1 MVPFQRLVYMPS
13 KKINPPL
20 GLSVAI
26 LCGLI
31 LLSLQLMSSAT
42 QESSELSA
50 MYSWLL
56 LVNAVGTVVLLG
68 LVGANIYS
76 LTRQLKKREAGS
88 KLTTRMV
95 SLFVLLALAPAA
107 IVFYFSMQFLH
118 QGIDSWFNVEIDRAM
133 EDALEL
139 SQVALDQKMRWHLR
153 QTQQLAENLDYSS
166 EAMASL
172 EMDNLLV
179 LSGATEVTLFSKQ
192 GRIIASSSI
201 NPSDILPSLPDEHV
215 WLQLRRN
222 DDYVALAPI
231 REDELMVRVIVAIK
245 GQEPQYLQA
254 LYPVPVRIADLADS
268 VEFAFVR
275 YQEMAFLR
283 NSLKMSFSL
292 TLSLVLLMSL
302 LAAIWVAF
310 IVIRNIVAPVK
321 NLVKGTQAVASG
333 FYDQQL
339 PVMAQ
344 DDLGFLVESFNIMT
358 HRIAEARDEIRRT
371 GFEVENQRAYLETI
385 LANLTAG
392 VISFDADNK
401 IRTANQAAY
410 RIFHI
415 HVSHFV
421 GQTLLELVE
430 IYKELAEPLK
440 SIQRLLEQADDIWQQ
455 RIAFIGPNGRQE
467 LLCRGTPLFSQE
479 GQRVGAVVVFDDV
492 TDLIQ
497 AQKSAAWGEVARRL
511 AHEIKNPLT
520 PIQLSAERLQVK
532 LATKLSDSDAEILQ
546 KSTRTIVQQVE
557 ALKEMVDD
565 FSQYAKPAKKQA
577 TDVDLSALVLEV
589 LALYTMKPGIQF
601 KTEFEPGILLVKG
614 DPVSIRQVVH
624 NLVINALEAIEG
636 EGQIEIQL
644 YRVQKNYSDFI
655 EMAFYDDGPG
665 INEEQIEQIFEPYV
679 TTKAKGTGLGLAIVK
694 KIIEE
699 HGGSIWVDTR
709 RRLSGMVGVSHS
721 VGNRSDRLPV
731 MADAPEEAKTR
742 TDKVGAGFIIQLPA
756 V

>member
-1 MVPFQRLVYMPS
+1 MAI
-13 KKINPPL
+13 KKIKLPL
-20 GLSVAI
+20 GVSVAI
-26 LCGLI
+26 LFGLI
-31 LLSLQLMSSAT
+31 LISLQLMSSAT
-42 QESSELSA
+42 QESSELNA
-50 MYSWLL
+50 MSKWLFL
-56 LVNAVGTVVLLG
+56 INVLGSVFLLG
-68 LVGANIYS
+68 LVGANIFS
-76 LTRQLKKREAGS
+76 LVRQLKKREAGS
-88 KLTTRMV
+88 KLTTRMM

-118 QGIDSWFNVEIDRAM
+118 QGIDSWFNVEIDKAM

-139 SQVALDQKMRWHLR
+139 SQAALDQRMRWHLR

-166 EAMASL
+166 EAMATL
-172 EMDNLLV
+172 EMENLLI
-179 LSGATEVTLFSKQ
+179 LSGASEVTLFSKQ

-201 NPSDILPSLPDEHV
+201 NPGDILPSLPDEHIR
-215 WLQLRRN
+215 LQLRSN
-222 DDYVALAPI
+222 NDYVALAPV
-231 REDELMVRVIVAIK
+231 REDELMIRAIIVIK
-245 GQEPQYLQA
+245 GQEPLYLQA

-268 VEFAFVR
+268 VEFAFLR
-275 YQEMAFLR
+275 YQEMNYLR
-283 NSLKMSFSL
+283 NSLKRSFSL

-310 IVIRNIVAPVK
+310 ISIRNIVAPVK

-333 FYDQQL
+333 LYDQQL
-339 PVMAQ
+339 PVIAQ
-344 DDLGFLVESFNIMT
+344 DDLGFLVESFNVMT
-358 HRIAEARDEIRRT
+358 RRIGEARDDSRRA

-392 VISFDADNK
+392 VISFDVAYR

-430 IYKELAEPLK
+430 IYKDLAEPLK

-455 RIAFIGPNGRQE
+455 RIAFLGPNGRQE

-532 LATKLSDSDAEILQ
+532 LAAKLEAGDAEILQ

-565 FSQYAKPAKKQA
+565 FSEYAKPAKKQA
-577 TDVDLSALVLEV
+577 TDLDLAVLVQEV
-589 LALYTMKPGIQF
+589 LALYQLKPGVKF
-601 KTEFEPGILLVKG
+601 KTDYETGVLLVKG

-624 NLVINALEAIEG
+624 NLVINALEAIG
-636 EGQIEIQL
+636 DEGQIEIHL
-644 YRVQKNYSDFI
+644 SRVQKSYSDFI
-655 EMAFYDDGPG
+655 ECAFYDDGPG

-709 RRLSGMVGVSHS
+709 R
-721 VGNRSDRLPV
+721 
-731 MADAPEEAKTR
+731 KI
-742 TDKVGAGFIIQLPA
+742 GAGFIIQLPA

>member
-1 MVPFQRLVYMPS
+1 MAV
-13 KKINPPL
+13 KKIKLPIWV
-20 GLSVAI
+20 SVAI
-26 LCGLI
+26 LFGLI
-31 LLSLQLMSSAT
+31 LLSLQLMSSAQ
-42 QESSELSA
+42 QESSKLSA
-50 MYSWLL
+50 MSSWLL
-56 LVNAVGTVVLLG
+56 LINALGSVVLLG
-68 LVGANIYS
+68 LVGANIYA
-76 LTRQLKKREAGS
+76 LVRQLKKREAGS

-139 SQVALDQKMRWHLR
+139 SQASLDQRMRWHLR
-153 QTQQLAENLDYSS
+153 QTQQLAENLDYST
-166 EAMASL
+166 EAMATL
-172 EMDNLLV
+172 EIENLLI
-179 LSGATEVTLFSKQ
+179 LSGASEVTLFSKQ

-201 NPSDILPSLPDEHV
+201 NPGDILPSLPDENIR
-215 WLQLRRN
+215 LQLQHRS
-222 DDYVALAPI
+222 DYVALAPV
-231 REDELMVRVIVAIK
+231 REDQLMIRAIVVIK

-268 VEFAFVR
+268 VEFAFLR
-275 YQEMAFLR
+275 YQEMNYLR
-283 NSLKMSFSL
+283 NSLKRSFSL

-310 IVIRNIVAPVK
+310 ISIRNIVAPVK

-333 FYDQQL
+333 LYDQQL
-339 PVMAQ
+339 PVTAQ
-344 DDLGFLVESFNIMT
+344 DDLGFLVESFNVMT
-358 HRIAEARDEIRRT
+358 RRIGEARNEIRRT
-371 GFEVENQRAYLETI
+371 GVEVENQRAYLETI

-392 VISFDADNK
+392 VISFDADYK

-415 HVSHFV
+415 HVNHFI

-430 IYKELAEPLK
+430 NYQELAEPLK
-440 SIQRLLEQADDIWQQ
+440 SIQRLLEHADDIWQQ
-455 RIAFIGPNGRQE
+455 RIAFLGPNGRQE

-532 LATKLSDSDAEILQ
+532 LAAKLETNDAEILQ

-577 TDVDLSALVLEV
+577 TDIDLAVLVQEV
-589 LALYTMKPGIQF
+589 LALYPVKPGVQF
-601 KTEFEPGILLVKG
+601 KIDFESGELLIKG

-624 NLVINALEAIEG
+624 NLIINALEAIG
-636 EGQIEIQL
+636 TEGQIEVHL
-644 YRVQKNYSDFI
+644 SRVQKNYSDFI

-665 INEEQIEQIFEPYV
+665 IKEEQIEQIFEPYV
-679 TTKAKGTGLGLAIVK
+679 TTKTKGTGLGLAIVK

-709 RRLSGMVGVSHS
+709 R
-721 VGNRSDRLPV
+721 
-731 MADAPEEAKTR
+731 KI
-742 TDKVGAGFIIQLPA
+742 GAGFIIQLPA

>member
-1 MVPFQRLVYMPS
+1 MAV
-13 KKINPPL
+13 KKIKLPIWV
-20 GLSVAI
+20 SVAI
-26 LCGLI
+26 LFGLI
-31 LLSLQLMSSAT
+31 LLSLQLMSSAQ
-42 QESSELSA
+42 QESSKLSA
-50 MYSWLL
+50 MSSWLL
-56 LVNAVGTVVLLG
+56 LINALGSVVLLG
-68 LVGANIYS
+68 LVGANIYA
-76 LTRQLKKREAGS
+76 LVRQLKKREAGS

-139 SQVALDQKMRWHLR
+139 SQASLDQRMRWHLR
-153 QTQQLAENLDYSS
+153 QTQQLAENLDYST
-166 EAMASL
+166 EAMATL
-172 EMDNLLV
+172 EIENLLI
-179 LSGATEVTLFSKQ
+179 LSGASEVTLFSKQ

-201 NPSDILPSLPDEHV
+201 NPGDILPSLPDENIR
-215 WLQLRRN
+215 LQLQHRS
-222 DDYVALAPI
+222 DYVALAPV
-231 REDELMVRVIVAIK
+231 REDQLMIRAIVVIK

-268 VEFAFVR
+268 VEFAFLR
-275 YQEMAFLR
+275 YQEMNYLR
-283 NSLKMSFSL
+283 NSLKRSFSL

-310 IVIRNIVAPVK
+310 ISIRNIVAPVK

-333 FYDQQL
+333 LYDQQL
-339 PVMAQ
+339 PVTAQ
-344 DDLGFLVESFNIMT
+344 DDLGFLVESFNVMT
-358 HRIAEARDEIRRT
+358 RRIGEARNEIRRT
-371 GFEVENQRAYLETI
+371 GVEVENQRAYLETI

-392 VISFDADNK
+392 VISFDADYK

-415 HVSHFV
+415 HVNHFI

-430 IYKELAEPLK
+430 NYQELAEPLK
-440 SIQRLLEQADDIWQQ
+440 SIQRLLEHADDIWQQ
-455 RIAFIGPNGRQE
+455 RIAFLGPNGRQE

-532 LATKLSDSDAEILQ
+532 LAAKLETNDAEILQ

-577 TDVDLSALVLEV
+577 TDIDLAVLVQEV
-589 LALYTMKPGIQF
+589 LALYPVKPGVQF
-601 KTEFEPGILLVKG
+601 KIDFESGELLIKG

-624 NLVINALEAIEG
+624 NLIINALEAIG
-636 EGQIEIQL
+636 TEGQIEVHL
-644 YRVQKNYSDFI
+644 SRVQKNYSDFI

-665 INEEQIEQIFEPYV
+665 IKEEQIEQIFEPYV
-679 TTKAKGTGLGLAIVK
+679 TTKTKGTGLGLAIVK

-709 RRLSGMVGVSHS
+709 R
-721 VGNRSDRLPV
+721 
-731 MADAPEEAKTR
+731 KI
-742 TDKVGAGFIIQLPA
+742 GAGFIIQLPT

>member
-1 MVPFQRLVYMPS
+1 MDA
-13 KKINPPL
+13 KKIKPPI

-26 LCGLI
+26 LFCLI
-31 LLSLQLMSSAT
+31 LLSLQLMSTAT
-42 QESSELSA
+42 QESSELGA

-56 LVNAVGTVVLLG
+56 LINALGSVVLLG

-76 LTRQLKKREAGS
+76 LVRQLKKREAGS
-88 KLTTRMV
+88 RLTTRMV

-139 SQVALDQKMRWHLR
+139 SQVALDQRMRSHLR

-166 EAMASL
+166 EAMAAL
-172 EMDNLLV
+172 EMENLLI
-179 LSGATEVTLFSKQ
+179 LSGASEVTLFSKQ

-201 NPSDILPSLPDEHV
+201 NPGDILPSLPDEHIR
-215 WLQLRRN
+215 LQLQRN
-222 DDYVALAPI
+222 DDYVALAPV
-231 REDELMVRVIVAIK
+231 REDELMIRAIVVIK
-245 GQEPQYLQA
+245 GQDPLYLQA

-275 YQEMAFLR
+275 YQEMNYLR
-283 NSLKMSFSL
+283 DSLKLSFSL
-292 TLSLVLLMSL
+292 ALSLVLLMSL

-310 IVIRNIVAPVK
+310 ISIRNIVAPVK
-321 NLVKGTQAVASG
+321 DLVKGTQAVASG
-333 FYDQQL
+333 LYDQQL
-339 PVMAQ
+339 PVIAQ
-344 DDLGFLVESFNIMT
+344 DDLGFLVESFNVMT
-358 HRIAEARDEIRRT
+358 RRIAEARDETKRA

-392 VISFDADNK
+392 VISFDVDYK

-410 RIFHI
+410 RIFHV
-415 HVSHFV
+415 HVNHFI
-421 GQTLLELVE
+421 GQTLLELVD
-430 IYKELAEPLK
+430 IYKDLAEPLK
-440 SIQRLLEQADDIWQQ
+440 SIQRLLEQTDDIWQQ
-455 RIAFIGPNGRQE
+455 RIAFLGPNGRQE

-532 LATKLSDSDAEILQ
+532 LAAKLATGDADILQ

-577 TDVDLSALVLEV
+577 ADIDLPALVQEV
-589 LALYTMKPGIQF
+589 LALYTVKPGVKF
-601 KTEFEPGILLVKG
+601 RTEYEPGSLLIKG

-624 NLVINALEAIEG
+624 NLIINALEAIDVEG
-636 EGQIEIQL
+636 LIEIHL
-644 YRVQKNYSDFI
+644 YKVQKNYSDFI
-655 EMAFYDDGPG
+655 EIAFYDDGPG

-709 RRLSGMVGVSHS
+709 RKM
-721 VGNRSDRLPV
+721 
-731 MADAPEEAKTR
+731 
-742 TDKVGAGFIIQLPA
+742 GAGFIIQLPT